1 MADNGR
7 TMNDAS
13 SPPLTAGQRATLD
26 AALRT
31 RQREL
36 RADVASHLRTQDDP
50 RLVGLRNR
58 MEETDDWAAADA
70 MAAHDIALVSRDL
83 AELANVEQALARL
96 RDGGYGECVDCGNP
110 IPYARLA
117 AYPAAKRCV
126 ACQEKAERLEKGRK

>member
-1 MADNGR
+1 
-7 TMNDAS
+7 MNDS
-13 SPPLTAGQRATLD
+13 SPMPLTARQSASLE

-70 MAAHDIALVSRDL
+70 MAAQDIALVSRDL

-96 RDGGYGECVDCGNP
+96 ADGSYGECTECGTN
-110 IPYARLA
+110 IPYGRLHA
-117 AYPAAKRCV
+117 NPSASRCI
-126 ACQEKAERLEKGRK
+126 ACQERVEAAQKRGPPTL

>member
-1 MADNGR
+1 M
-7 TMNDAS
+7 TTSSSAS
-13 SPPLTAGQRATLD
+13 LTPAQRSKLQ

-70 MAAHDIALVSRDL
+70 MAAQDITLVSREL
-83 AELANVEQALARL
+83 AELTGVEQALARIA
-96 RDGGYGECVDCGNP
+96 DGHYGECADCGKP

-117 AYPAAKRCV
+117 AYPAASRCV
-126 ACQEKAERLEKGRK
+126 ACQEAAERADNARR

>member
-1 MADNGR
+1 
-7 TMNDAS
+7 MNDS
-13 SPPLTAGQRATLD
+13 SPSPLTASQSATLE

-31 RQREL
+31 RQRDL

-70 MAAHDIALVSRDL
+70 MAAQDIALVSRDL

-96 RDGGYGECVDCGNP
+96 DDGSYGDCADCGRP
-110 IPYARLA
+110 IPYARLL

-126 ACQEKAERLEKGRK
+126 ACQEKAERIEKGRK

>member
-1 MADNGR
+1 
-7 TMNDAS
+7 MNDS
-13 SPPLTAGQRATLD
+13 SPSPLTASQSATLE

-70 MAAHDIALVSRDL
+70 MAAQDIALVSRDL
-83 AELANVEQALARL
+83 AELATVEEALVRID
-96 RDGGYGECVDCGNP
+96 DGSYGECVDCGNA
-110 IPYARLA
+110 IPF
-117 AYPAAKRCV
+117 
-126 ACQEKAERLEKGRK
+126 

>member
-1 MADNGR
+1 
-7 TMNDAS
+7 MNDAPS
-13 SPPLTAGQRATLD
+13 STSLTVPQRATLE

-70 MAAHDIALVSRDL
+70 MAAQDIALVSRDL

-96 RDGGYGECVDCGNP
+96 RDGAYGECVDCGKA

-126 ACQEKAERLEKGRK
+126 ECQENAERLEKNRK